1 MTLTAE
7 QLRALREAHARRIPY
22 LAQGGSVIQCTAC
35 RDLFVDARA
44 WKRHRAA
51 GRCDTSTLLQVL
63 DLWAVPHR
71 VRVPTG
77 STPPAPELPEAA
89 P

>member
-1 MTLTAE
+1 MPRREALHEQPPLSPE
-7 QLRALREAHARRIPY
+7 QLQTLREAHLRRIPY

-51 GRCDTSTLLQVL
+51 GRCDTSTLR
-63 DLWAVPHR
+63 DAHGLWTLPERRR
-71 VRVPTG
+71 VRRNT
-77 STPPAPELPEAA
+77 
-89 P
+89 